1 MSLHDVF
8 TVLCVIAHIILIAL
22 TVYGI
27 KKENALPIFV
37 GLAVSSFFKVMVS
50 LTA

>member
-8 TVLCVIAHIILIAL
+8 TVLYVIACIVLIAL
-22 TVYGI
+22 TVYAI
-27 KKENALPIFV
+27 KKKNTLPALV
-37 GLAVSSFFKVMVS
+37 ALGVSSFFDLMAS

>member
-8 TVLCVIAHIILIAL
+8 TVLCVIACIVLIAL
-22 TVYGI
+22 TVYAI
-27 KKENALPIFV
+27 KKKNTLPALVALGIY
-37 GLAVSSFFKVMVS
+37 SFFEPMVS